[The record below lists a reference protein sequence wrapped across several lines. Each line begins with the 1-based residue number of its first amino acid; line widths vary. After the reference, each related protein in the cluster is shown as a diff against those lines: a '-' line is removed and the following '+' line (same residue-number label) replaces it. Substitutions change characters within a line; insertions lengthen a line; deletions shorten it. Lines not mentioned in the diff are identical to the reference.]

1 MPEPSPPDPLDRFA
15 RQAARARQETPP
27 EMDVRDAVLYRL
39 AQADSIPVA
48 PMAWLSV
55 AAVGAAAWAVILAI
69 PAFAAL
75 TDPLGPLFQ
84 LSPLLGG

>member
-1 MPEPSPPDPLDRFA
+1 MPEPAPLDPLDRFA
-15 RQAARARQETPP
+15 RLAARARQEAPP
-27 EMDVRDAVLYRL
+27 ALDVRASVLYRL
-39 AQADSIPVA
+39 AQADTTPVA

-55 AAVGAAAWAVILAI
+55 AAIGAAAWAVALAF
-69 PAFAAL
+69 PAYAAL

>member
-1 MPEPSPPDPLDRFA
+1 MPESTPPDPLDRFA
-15 RQAARARQETPP
+15 RLAARARQEAPP
-27 EMDVRDAVLYRL
+27 EIDVRDAVLRRL
-39 AQADSIPVA
+39 AEADSTPVA

-55 AAVGAAAWAVILAI
+55 AAVGAAAWAVILAF